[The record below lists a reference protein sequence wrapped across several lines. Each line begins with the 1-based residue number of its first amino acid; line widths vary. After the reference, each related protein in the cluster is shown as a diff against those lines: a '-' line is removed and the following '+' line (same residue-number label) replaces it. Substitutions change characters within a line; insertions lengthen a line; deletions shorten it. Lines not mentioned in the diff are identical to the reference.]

1 MWAAICGKLVP
12 NDLQGTYTAN
22 ITREE
27 FCRLMV
33 VLVEKKTG
41 MSVSVY
47 ATVKGKTITDPFTDT
62 DNADILAAHALGIVN
77 GTSETTFNPT
87 GSITR
92 QEAASMLSRTAQ
104 VLDMTTGKGQS
115 FNDEAQIAPWAK
127 EGVAFTSS
135 LTDPTTGDRVMGGTG
150 DGDFS
155 PLATYTREQA
165 YLTALRL
172 SHCGE

>member
-1 MWAAICGKLVP
+1 
-12 NDLQGTYTAN
+12 
-22 ITREE
+22 
-27 FCRLMV
+27 
-33 VLVEKKTG
+33 
-41 MSVSVY
+41 
-47 ATVKGKTITDPFTDT
+47 
-62 DNADILAAHALGIVN
+62 
-77 GTSETTFNPT
+77 
-87 GSITR
+87 
-92 QEAASMLSRTAQ
+92 MLSRTAQ